1 MREGIRAMWQRY
13 RGWRQAANRTGQAVW
28 KAWAHYVKFRRA
40 HKDFR
45 RAGRQARRAWFQD
58 RLDELQLHASKKDAR
73 SLFRG
78 VRALA
83 PKKRQTA
90 GQLRSA
96 EGHSPV
102 QQAALLGK
110 HYRQMRSGYH

>member
-1 MREGIRAMWQRY
+1 MREGIRAMWQHY

-28 KAWAHYVKFRRA
+28 KAWAHYVKFHRA

-45 RAGRQARRAWFQD
+45 RAGRLARRAWFQD
-58 RLDELQLHASKKDAR
+58 RLDELQLYTHANKKDAR
-73 SLFRG
+73 SLLQG

-90 GQLRSA
+90 FQLRSA
-96 EGHSPV
+96 DGHIL
-102 QQAALLGK
+102 A
-110 HYRQMRSGYH
+110 